1 VDNPSGSNGGN
12 GSSDGSDNGSS
23 RLNAQGGSDNGSG
36 NQVSAWFVCER
47 FRESFF
53 WRPWTVGNIVGVLGA
68 SSVCLGCCMG
78 WAIGGGCLT
87 VGVWLQVCMQPVQV
101 PRYNIEREAAD
112 GEEEGQA
119 TSQEKGANLGKL
131 GCLVAVV
138 TMHARCVNG
147 PGRGSGVRTGRA
159 CRVV

>member
-68 SSVCLGCCMG
+68 SSVCL
-78 WAIGGGCLT
+78 
-87 VGVWLQVCMQPVQV
+87 
-101 PRYNIEREAAD
+101 
-112 GEEEGQA
+112 EEEGQA